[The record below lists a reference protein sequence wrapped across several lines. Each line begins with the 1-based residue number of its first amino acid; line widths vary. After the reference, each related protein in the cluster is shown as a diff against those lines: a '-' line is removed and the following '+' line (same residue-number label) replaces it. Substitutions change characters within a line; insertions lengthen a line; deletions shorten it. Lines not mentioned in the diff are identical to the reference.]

1 MPTELTTGEA
11 VWHFSNTGEQ
21 IHEIVLYSVD
31 EDATVEGV
39 TTAVMNAL
47 MAAAPGTQPEMPYEQ
62 AFSFIGISPGENAWM
77 TVNLEPGTYAAL
89 CFIPDAT
96 SEDMTSHLA
105 HGMITIITVGE

>member
-1 MPTELTTGEA
+1 
-11 VWHFSNTGEQ
+11 
-21 IHEIVLYSVD
+21 
-31 EDATVEGV
+31 
-39 TTAVMNAL
+39 
-47 MAAAPGTQPEMPYEQ
+47 MPYEQ